1 MKSLSGI
8 VVLLALASHA
18 SATIPISSIERKTNL
33 PFVPNKFIVEVDT
46 AADIPGKRS
55 DEAPHAHV
63 LRSLTNRGIGFR
75 VGHAYNAPGLFV
87 GAAITL
93 NSTNDV
99 KALQNT
105 PGVQA
110 IRPVVLHGAPKPVY
124 SHVVSGHGDPAVP
137 PETQSTHVLTGV
149 DKLHAQGILGAGIKI
164 GIIDS
169 GVDYTHPSLGG
180 GFGRGY
186 KVAGGYDFVG
196 DDYDGSNTPVPDGD
210 PLDQCAG
217 HGTHVAGIIGA
228 DPGNDYNISGVAY
241 KATLYAYRVLGC
253 QGDVGDDIIVAA
265 LLRGYSDKM
274 DVLTLSLGGSS
285 GWTETT
291 SAVVASRIAAKG
303 PVVTIAAGN
312 DGEFGAFYT
321 SSPGNGVDVISVASL
336 DNTVTLLQNVTV
348 HGPAHPPITYFS
360 SLPIPSTEEWPVY
373 VTSNDTTVIDD
384 ACNPLPDSTP
394 DLSKFVTVVR
404 RGSCYFM
411 TKIINIQ
418 AKGGDIVLFYDNG
431 NGFQQVDFFGYTDAA
446 LIQAADGEWL
456 VSQFVA
462 GTAVTLNFP
471 QHGASVEYPD
481 PTGGLISSF
490 TSYGP
495 SNDFFFKPSVAAPGG
510 NIISTFP
517 VPLGSFAV
525 LSGTSMATPF
535 VAGSAALLL
544 GYKGRSA
551 AVGRSARSLFESTAR
566 TIASDHTDEGP
577 LQTAAQQGAGLVDV
591 YTALHT
597 ETLVTPT
604 QLILNDTA
612 HYQGNQFITI
622 KNTGKAVKHYTLT
635 HVPAGSALTFAPG
648 TIFPVDGPVPLS
660 TDYATV
666 KLSQTTLVLFPGQS
680 WPISVRITPPT
691 TGDPT
696 TFPIFSGFIKIQSQT
711 EITHATYL
719 GLKGSLKDAQI
730 VDNTD
735 GTFGFNLPALVDSN
749 GDPQTGPANYTFVDD
764 DWPLGVVRL
773 AFGTPLLRFDLVKS
787 DIKVVPTLNSR
798 TLNERTP
805 VLERDFFSFPHGKPN
820 TFAQVAI
827 VGSLLE
833 VDYIPRSPTLHSNT
847 VEFSKTFAN
856 GTVIPNGNYR
866 ILLRA
871 LRVTGDS
878 TQERD
883 FDSWLSPI
891 VGFSDPSNTTS
902 SSP

>member
-8 VVLLALASHA
+8 FVQLALASYA
-18 SATIPISSIERKTNL
+18 LATIPISSVERKTNL
-33 PFVPNKFIVEVDT
+33 PFIPNKFIVEVDT

-63 LRSLTNRGIGFR
+63 LRSLTDRGIGFR
-75 VGHAYNAPGLFV
+75 VGHEYNAPGLFV

-93 NSTNDV
+93 NSTSDV
-99 KALQNT
+99 KELENT

-110 IRPVVLHGAPKPVY
+110 IRPVVLYDAPKPVY
-124 SHVVSGHGDPAVP
+124 SHVVSGQGDPAVP
-137 PETQSTHVLTGV
+137 PESQSTHILTGV
-149 DKLHAQGILGAGIKI
+149 DKLHAQGILGAGVKI
-164 GIIDS
+164 GIIDT
-169 GVDYTHPSLGG
+169 GVDYTHPSLGS
-180 GFGRGY
+180 GFGQGY

-196 DDYDGSNTPVPDGD
+196 DDYTGSNTPVPDDD

-228 DPGNDYNISGVAY
+228 DPGNEYNISGVAY
-241 KATLYAYRVLGC
+241 KAALYAYRIFGC
-253 QGDVGDDIIVAA
+253 EGYVGDDIIVAA
-265 LLRGYSDKM
+265 LLRGYSDKL
-274 DVLTLSLGGSS
+274 DVLTLSLGAAS
-285 GWTETT
+285 GWTEATG
-291 SAVVASRIAAKG
+291 AVVASRIAATG
-303 PVVTIAAGN
+303 TVVTIAAGN
-312 DGEFGAFYT
+312 DGQFGAFFT
-321 SSPGNGVDVISVASL
+321 SSPGNGVNVISVASL

-348 HGPAHPPITYFS
+348 HGSAHPPITYYS
-360 SLPIPSTEEWPVY
+360 ATPVPSTAEWPIY
-373 VTSNDTTVIDD
+373 ATSNDTTIIDD
-384 ACNPLPDSTP
+384 ACDPLPDSTP
-394 DLSKFVTVVR
+394 DLSNFVTIVR
-404 RGSCYFM
+404 RGTCTFVQ
-411 TKIINIQ
+411 KIGNIQ
-418 AKGGDIVLFYDNG
+418 DKGGDLIIIYDNG
-431 NGFQQVDFFGYTDAA
+431 NGFGLINTGGDEEAA
-446 LIQAADGEWL
+446 FIQAADGEWL

-462 GTAVTLNFP
+462 GTGVTLNFP
-471 QHGASVEYPD
+471 QHGASVEFPD

-510 NIISTFP
+510 KILSTFP
-517 VPLGSFAV
+517 VPLGSWAV

-544 GYKGRSA
+544 GYKGKSA
-551 AVGRSARSLFESTAR
+551 AVGLSARSLFESTAR

-612 HYQGNQFITI
+612 HYQGTQFITI
-622 KNTGKAVKHYTLT
+622 RNTGKTVKNYTLT
-635 HVPAGSALTFAPG
+635 HVPAGTALTFEPG
-648 TIFPVDGPVPLS
+648 TIFPADGPVPLS

-666 KLSQTTLVLFPGQS
+666 QLSQTSLILFPGQS
-680 WPISVRITPPT
+680 WPISVHVTPPT

-696 TFPIFSGFIKIQSQT
+696 TVPIFSGFIKIQSET

-719 GLKGSLKDAQI
+719 GLKGSLRDVQV

-735 GTFGFNLPALVDSN
+735 VTFGFDLPALIDTS
-749 GDPQTGPANYTFVDD
+749 GSPQTGPFNYTFVGY
-764 DWPLGVVRL
+764 DWPLGLLRL
-773 AFGTPLLRFDLVKS
+773 AFGTTVLRFDLVKS
-787 DIKVVPTLNSR
+787 DIQLIPTLNPRSLEVR
-798 TLNERTP
+798 AP

-827 VGSLLE
+827 VGPLLE
-833 VDYIPRSPTLHSNT
+833 VDYVPRSPNGYYST
-847 VEFSKTFAN
+847 VEFTNEFAN
-856 GTVIPNGNYR
+856 GTDIPNGNYR
-866 ILLRA
+866 ILVRA
-871 LRVTGDS
+871 LRVTGDI
-878 TQERD
+878 TQEKD

-891 VGFSDPSNTTS
+891 VGFWAPSDTTS